1 MLFYNDTYI
10 FYCLWFFLICIK
22 RKSNNLVYVLEIN
35 DGTLQRKESENNL
48 DEDDE
53 QEKQHLM
60 KIENFSTSLREI
72 GNVNGIFTFYCFTFI
87 YDDPNAFL
95 F

>member
-22 RKSNNLVYVLEIN
+22 RKSNNLVFVLEKN

-60 KIENFSTSLREI
+60 KIENFSTREI

-87 YDDPNAFL
+87 NDDPNAFL